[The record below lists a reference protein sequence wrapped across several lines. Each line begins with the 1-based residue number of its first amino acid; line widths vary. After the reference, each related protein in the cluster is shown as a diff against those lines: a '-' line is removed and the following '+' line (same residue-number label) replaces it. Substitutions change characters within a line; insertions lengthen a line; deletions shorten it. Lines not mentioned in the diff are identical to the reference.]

1 MTQVRDANEAMK
13 LVTCTTKRGTRI
25 GEVIEDKV
33 YSTAWV
39 DSMARLIRRGFTPN
53 RISEYFPLEEVRL
66 EAPLRPGKIVAI
78 GRNYVE
84 HAKETGNEP
93 PPAPLIFAKF
103 PSSVIGPGE
112 DIVWSESITTQVDWE
127 GELAVVIGKKAR
139 NVSEEDAYNYVFG
152 YTIANDVSA
161 RDLQLRQD
169 GQWTRGKSLDTFCPL
184 GPWIVTRDEIPD
196 PHALEIKTT
205 VNDEV
210 RQNASTG
217 DMIFKIPQLIAYC
230 SRSFTLEPGD
240 VILTGTPPG
249 VGEGMK
255 PPTYLKDGDEV
266 VVTISGIGELKNR
279 CRVLSE

>member
-1 MTQVRDANEAMK
+1 MK

-25 GEVIEDKV
+25 GEVVDNRV

-53 RISEYFPLEEVRL
+53 RISEYFPLDEVKL

-103 PSSVIGPGE
+103 PSSIISPHE
-112 DIVWSESITTQVDWE
+112 EITWNEAITTQVDWE
-127 GELAVVIGKKAR
+127 GELAVVMGKRAR
-139 NVSEEDAYNYVFG
+139 NVTEEDAYNYVFG

-161 RDLQLRQD
+161 RDLQLRTD

-184 GPWIVTRDEIPD
+184 GPWIATRDEIPD
-196 PHALEIKTT
+196 PHALDIKTT
-205 VNDEV
+205 VNGKS
-210 RQNASTG
+210 RQKASTS
-217 DMIFKIPQLIAYC
+217 DMIFKIPYLIAYC

-240 VILTGTPPG
+240 IILTGTPPG

-266 VVTISGIGELKNR
+266 VITISGIGELRNK
-279 CRVLSE
+279 CSVLSE